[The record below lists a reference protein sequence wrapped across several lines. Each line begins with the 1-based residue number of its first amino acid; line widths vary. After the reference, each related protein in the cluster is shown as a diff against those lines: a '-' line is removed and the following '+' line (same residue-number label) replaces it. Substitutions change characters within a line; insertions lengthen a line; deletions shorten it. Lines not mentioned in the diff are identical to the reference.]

1 MSIIHT
7 PIRAFIESE
16 QTDTFLGII
25 DGRKCPDMESFY
37 TALIDAMHLPEYFG
51 RNLDALDEVLS
62 DLSWLDYGV
71 KFLIIQNSDELLKDE
86 KEMFGE
92 LLATL
97 MEVGNDEFEVVMS

>member
-1 MSIIHT
+1 MSIVHT
-7 PIRAFIESE
+7 PQHPFIESSE
-16 QTDTFLGII
+16 NDTYIGFI
-25 DGRKCPDMESFY
+25 DGEQCTTMDLFYDAIIRAMQLPD
-37 TALIDAMHLPEYFG
+37 YFG

-62 DLSWLDYGV
+62 DLSWIDYGV

-97 MEVGNDEFEVVMS
+97 MEVGNDDFEVVMS